1 MTQYCHFESAL
12 SAVKLIGLNLYSH
25 QILSTISFQ
34 HQQPRRPKLFIFWV
48 IFSSVVFKLPEPVF
62 TSMNF
67 TKNLS
72 LAMKFQSLSL
82 IATIVRLNL
91 EFHLTHKNTR
101 NHLSPEF
108 LPAEESQLTSENLE
122 VLLSIRSAILLWWC
136 IYFRVQFAV

>member
-34 HQQPRRPKLFIFWV
+34 HRQLRQPKLFIFWA
-48 IFSSVVFKLPEPVF
+48 IFFYVVFKLPESVF

-67 TKNLS
+67 TTNWS
-72 LAMKFQSLSL
+72 LVMKFQSIFLV
-82 IATIVRLNL
+82 AIVRLNL

-101 NHLSPEF
+101 NHLSLEF
-108 LPAEESQLTSENLE
+108 
-122 VLLSIRSAILLWWC
+122 
-136 IYFRVQFAV
+136 